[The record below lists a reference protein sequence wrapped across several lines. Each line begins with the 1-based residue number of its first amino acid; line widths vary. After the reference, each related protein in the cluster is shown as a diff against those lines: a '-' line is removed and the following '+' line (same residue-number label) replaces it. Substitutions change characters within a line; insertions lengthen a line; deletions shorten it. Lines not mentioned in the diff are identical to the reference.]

1 MDFESEKPNTNGP
14 AYTKAEERTGS
25 PLDYVGEKLRCAI
38 EDTHYLLHESV
49 YSENRLSIKEASSR
63 PAFSSFH
70 YQITAFIALYNM
82 LTMLE
87 DPNRTKEFATYTRD
101 EIKKLLDFIESNGS
115 VSGK

>member
-1 MDFESEKPNTNGP
+1 MDFESKKPNTNGP
-14 AYTKAEERTGS
+14 AYTKTQERNGS
-25 PLDYVGEKLRCAI
+25 PLEYVAEKLRCAI

-49 YSENRLSIKEASSR
+49 YSETRLSINEASSR

-87 DPNRTKEFATYTRD
+87 DPNRIKEFATYTRD
-101 EIKKLLDFIESNGS
+101 ELKTLLDFIESNGS
-115 VSGK
+115 LSGK